1 MIRFEQLDVNF
12 SKVSEMFI
20 NRARHNNTAVKSIP
34 SFNRSS
40 SFLVPFSL
48 VFSKVDGFLIKH
60 PNPSTYELQE
70 RLLTSFFPEK
80 VDGFHDS
87 QPNPSTVE
95 FRGLFRPAFS
105 LKKSMDFTKLTQ
117 IHRLFIFLARRVLL
131 RSYSAP
137 QTGLEAFCVTPRS
150 ETLSRCFLFGTAT
163 IRPVFS
169 KQGSTCFRFAK
180 PHRVAAATPA
190 PTNMPPACLLY
201 GAAFGS
207 SPDP

>member
-1 MIRFEQLDVNF
+1 M
-12 SKVSEMFI
+12 
-20 NRARHNNTAVKSIP
+20 NR
-34 SFNRSS
+34 
-40 SFLVPFSL
+40 
-48 VFSKVDGFLIKH
+48 
-60 PNPSTYELQE
+60 
-70 RLLTSFFPEK
+70 FFPQK

-137 QTGLEAFCVTPRS
+137 QTGLEAFCCAVTW
-150 ETLSRCFLFGTAT
+150 
-163 IRPVFS
+163 RP

-180 PHRVAAATPA
+180 PHRVAAATPVAKNSPQDCFLNA
-190 PTNMPPACLLY
+190 PAQGFESLRPRQKKKDIRMDVLFLSWWTIRDSNL
-201 GAAFGS
+201 
-207 SPDP
+207 